1 MNSVALDAS
10 GELASLNDEEGA
22 REVESALGQAILSA
36 VNFSDIVGALDLEI
50 VALDRERAEFAAGFG
65 R

>member
-10 GELASLNDEEGA
+10 GVLASLNDEEGA
-22 REVESALGQAILSA
+22 REVESALGVTLLSA
-36 VNFSDIVGALDLEI
+36 VNFSEVVGALDLEV